1 MGKAMSARWS
11 PCTCPNSLL
20 PTLNSVPPNLWGSPS
35 TSSHREI
42 LATIFF
48 WAPATVKPEP
58 SSLRYEVT
66 GLPPSGGPPAGLDV
80 FQAESNQKAEDSEE
94 RRRHHGGLEPCH
106 NPRSC
111 GRSGPGRGWVERSR
125 NGKKYR

>member
-20 PTLNSVPPNLWGSPS
+20 PTLNSVPPNLWGSAS
-35 TSSHREI
+35 TPSHREI

-58 SSLRYEVT
+58 SLLLRGHWASAVRR
-66 GLPPSGGPPAGLDV
+66 PPAGLDV

-94 RRRHHGGLEPCH
+94 RRRHHGGLEPCP
-106 NPRSC
+106 NP
-111 GRSGPGRGWVERSR
+111 SG
-125 NGKKYR
+125 